1 MFGAGS
7 MGFKIGTGITSA
19 IMTLMLEGA
28 GFLSSTAG
36 GAAQPDSAVSM
47 ITTIFKFGPI
57 LVWIVAIIVL
67 VFYKLDKIYPKV
79 MKELAEREARGEM

>member
-1 MFGAGS
+1 M
-7 MGFKIGTGITSA
+7 
-19 IMTLMLEGA
+19 
-28 GFLSSTAG
+28 
-36 GAAQPDSAVSM
+36 SM